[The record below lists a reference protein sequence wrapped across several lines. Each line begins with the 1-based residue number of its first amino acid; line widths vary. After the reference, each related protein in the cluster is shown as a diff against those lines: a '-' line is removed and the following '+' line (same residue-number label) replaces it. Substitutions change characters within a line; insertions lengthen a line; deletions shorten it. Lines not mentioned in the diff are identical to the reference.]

1 MFPDSQSMT
10 YVNATINF
18 VDTVNNVFDAIS
30 QDGLR
35 FITNCQYLKINV
47 DASGEIHHPCSGDT
61 CVIKLM
67 PDGSSNLE
75 KIYTVT
81 PVDSDGVPTL
91 DLGPYSKYMP
101 GDKLLIAKGGAFLG
115 LLRNG
120 LTKIGVTPLC
130 QMIFMKIES
139 YTRWISRNIEILA
152 SGFRF
157 YSVNV
162 DGENTT
168 RLSIFLQD
176 AMNSKMKNA
185 SSLSSDYEIVA
196 QGHSLA
202 LMYGPKDS
210 NGNRINATTI
220 DMVNSGALFIDF
232 TDPKTGKLV
241 RELMFTP
248 DGSSSDTIY
257 NNDTAIYEK
266 TINNL
271 GDVVSVL
278 EKISGDYTV
287 IVEGHYGITALK
299 DVNLN
304 GNNVNSVAVISH
316 SIQAPATLHD
326 TDVKI

>member
-1 MFPDSQSMT
+1 
-10 YVNATINF
+10 
-18 VDTVNNVFDAIS
+18 
-30 QDGLR
+30 
-35 FITNCQYLKINV
+35 
-47 DASGEIHHPCSGDT
+47 
-61 CVIKLM
+61 
-67 PDGSSNLE
+67 
-75 KIYTVT
+75 
-81 PVDSDGVPTL
+81 
-91 DLGPYSKYMP
+91 
-101 GDKLLIAKGGAFLG
+101 
-115 LLRNG
+115 
-120 LTKIGVTPLC
+120 
-130 QMIFMKIES
+130 
-139 YTRWISRNIEILA
+139 LA